1 MKRKSSDNESRKLV
15 DRLAWGNDLGP
26 LRGVLG
32 TTFDLNPEF
41 FETDFLPTILGL
53 GAWDDQRYTSRI
65 LMERELAK
73 LDAVSI
79 FMDARRYQG
88 RPRSLRVELIPAV
101 GAGGQTLHAKVLV
114 VVHENAVRLFVGSAN
129 LTADGYRHNRE
140 VALSLVARKDNP
152 AEGSLIRAAIEP
164 MPTLLSAWW
173 TDGASRVL
181 ELAREKLDAWNVPL
195 PGPEEAFVW
204 GGGATRMYD
213 SVSSRWPTG
222 DGITKITIV
231 SPFWSETQAVE
242 SLQRF
247 LGALSERA
255 SIMRAELHLLTSA
268 VAHTQSGY
276 RPVLPEQLGAFDG
289 QRFGVNAQA
298 IAVDPRV
305 DKSEFD
311 GASNDMLRERQL
323 HAKVVLIEGARTSLA
338 YFGSA
343 NFTAKGFGFLA
354 DPLRSNIEA
363 GIILVRTGKA
373 RDVLK
378 TLIPKTTGDPVCLD
392 GKALGKLALPPAKLV
407 ANPWPAFIK
416 SILLAPSAADSN
428 TLELLVE
435 VIGSRSEGSF
445 SVSIPEGKTILEN
458 AATSVATIHRVALDG
473 DTLGVLLKEQIVL
486 IAWAAVEEPV
496 RFPINVAPAARERI
510 PLGPTDY
517 KPGERELLA
526 YYQGRIEIED
536 LYPDENGNGGRTHAE
551 NTIDPGTGVDTSKI
565 QSYQIREFVEA
576 LHGIGKD
583 LRECVVSEPAMRL
596 SLLGT
601 VSPVALALEIMKM
614 VRAGER
620 SPTAGAFQL
629 VELLVCLAEAS
640 RHEVDPKLREAWQK
654 ALREARIQIERALE
668 EVRQAHPK
676 ALGHDLFRKY
686 EKRCGCRTTRV
697 VIDD

>member
-32 TTFDLNPEF
+32 TSFDLNPEF
-41 FETDFLPTILGL
+41 FETDFLPTLLGL

-79 FMDARRYQG
+79 FMDVRRYQG
-88 RPRSLRVELIPAV
+88 RPRSLRVELVPAV

-152 AEGSLIRAAIEP
+152 AEGSLIRAALEP
-164 MPTLLSAWW
+164 MPKLLSEWW

-181 ELAREKLDAWNVPL
+181 ELAREKLNAWNVPL
-195 PGPEEAFVW
+195 PGAEEAFVW

-222 DGITKITIV
+222 EGITKITIV
-231 SPFWSETQAVE
+231 SPFWSETQALE

-268 VAHTQSGY
+268 VPHTQSAY

-289 QRFGVNAQA
+289 QRFGVNAKA
-298 IAVDPRV
+298 FAVDPRV

-311 GASNDMLRERQL
+311 GASNDVLRERQL

-363 GIILVRTGKA
+363 GIILVRTGTS
-373 RDVLK
+373 RNVL
-378 TLIPKTTGDPVCLD
+378 TSLLPKVTGDPVSLD
-392 GKALGKLALPPAKLV
+392 GKASGKLAIAAPKPAEK
-407 ANPWPAFIK
+407 PWPTFMK
-416 SILLAPSAADSN
+416 SILLAPSDTDPN
-428 TLELLVE
+428 TLELLIE
-435 VIGSRSEGSF
+435 VVGSRSEEIF
-445 SVSIPEGKTILEN
+445 SVSIPEGKTILAN
-458 AATSVATIHRVALDG
+458 TATSPATIHRVALDE
-473 DTLGVLLKEQIVL
+473 DALGALLKAQSVL
-486 IAWAAVEEPV
+486 IAWPAVDEPV
-496 RFPINVAPAARERI
+496 PFPINVAPTARERI
-510 PLGPTDY
+510 PLGPSDY

-526 YYQGRIEIED
+526 YYQGRIAFED
-536 LYPDENGNGGRTHAE
+536 LYPDENGNGGRTRSE

-576 LHGIGKD
+576 LHGIRND

-601 VSPVALALEIMKM
+601 VSPVALALEIIKM

-629 VELLVCLAEAS
+629 VELLVCLADAS
-640 RHEVDPKLREAWQK
+640 RLDVDPKLGEAWKK
-654 ALREARIQIERALE
+654 ALSEARARIEQALD
-668 EVRQAHPK
+668 EVRQAYPK
-676 ALGHDLFRKY
+676 ALGHELFRKY
-686 EKRCGCRTTRV
+686 EKAVLVQRDAGGDR
-697 VIDD
+697 